1 MRCFIAIE
9 LPDPVKSCLAQLQD
23 ELKKCKADIRWVNPD
38 NVHLTLKFL
47 GNIKEEMLQTI
58 INGMKKVCS
67 SSNPFNLEIIG
78 IGMFPNTKSPRVL
91 WLGVENNSFIMSL
104 QAGIE
109 KEMEKAGFKQEER
122 KFKAHLTIGRFRSS
136 SGKEDIF
143 KSVSTHEK
151 DSFGIINVNSMS
163 LMKSDLNPDGARHS
177 RIAEIPLG
185 KNETDIKTNV

>member
-9 LPDPVKSCLAQLQD
+9 LPDSVKSCLTRLQD
-23 ELKKCKADIRWVNPD
+23 ELKKCKADIRWVNPG

-58 INGMKKVCS
+58 SNGMKKVCS
-67 SSNPFNLEIIG
+67 SSNPFNLEIKG
-78 IGMFPNTKSPRVL
+78 IGMFPNAKSPRVL

-104 QAGIE
+104 QTGIE

-143 KSVSTHEK
+143 KAVSTHEK
-151 DSFGIINVNSMS
+151 DSLGIINVNSMS
-163 LMKSDLNPDGARHS
+163 LMKSELNPDGARHT

-185 KNETDIKTNV
+185 KNGTDI

>member
-9 LPDPVKSCLAQLQD
+9 LPDPVKSCLTQLQD
-23 ELKKCKADIRWVNPD
+23 EFKKCKADIRWVNPG

-58 INGMKKVCS
+58 INSMKKVCS
-67 SSNPFNLEIIG
+67 STNPFNLEIKG
-78 IGMFPNTKSPRVL
+78 IGMFPNIKSPRVL

-136 SGKEDIF
+136 PGKEDIF

-151 DSFGIINVNSMS
+151 DSFGIINVNSLL
-163 LMKSDLNPDGARHS
+163 LMKSDLNPEGARHTM
-177 RIAEIPLG
+177 IAEIPLG
-185 KNETDIKTNV
+185 